1 MRGHDVTRTP
11 NEWIQKDATDQ
22 TQLLQATKQKRCI
35 FTFNIR
41 DFSVLALE
49 YPNHNGIILAAQNSW
64 SLSELIE
71 SLDSLLSETNSED
84 WLGQIRWLNQWRR

>member
-1 MRGHDVTRTP
+1 MLLFDVR
-11 NEWIQKDATDQ
+11 KVS
-22 TQLLQATKQKRCI
+22 
-35 FTFNIR
+35 FNIR